1 VLRTMGRG
9 DIAVESGEGE
19 GGEEGEYHRKE
30 RDMRDL
36 AEESKGRVKTGGWI
50 VATRERE
57 NEKCLDCL

>member
-36 AEESKGRVKTGGWI
+36 AEESKGRVKTGG
-50 VATRERE
+50 
-57 NEKCLDCL
+57 